1 MATNRLPASKA
12 RERFADIL
20 NEVSV
25 RGDRIVLERHGKTV
39 AALISVAD
47 LELLELLEDRFDVE
61 QAKAALAESDER
73 YTWEDVKQRL
83 GIDGG

>member
-1 MATNRLPASKA
+1 MATNRLSASKA

-39 AALISVAD
+39 AALISVTD
-47 LELLELLEDRFDVE
+47 LELLEALEDRFDVE
-61 QAKAALAESDER
+61 EAKAALAESNER
-73 YTWEDVKQRL
+73 YTWEDVKKRL
-83 GIDGG
+83 GIDLG

>member
-1 MATNRLPASKA
+1 MAINRVPASKA

-39 AALISVAD
+39 AALISVTD
-47 LELLELLEDRFDVE
+47 LELLEALEDRFDVE
-61 QAKAALAESDER
+61 EAKAALLESDER
-73 YTWEDVKQRL
+73 YSWDDVKKQL
-83 GIDGG
+83 GIDLM